1 MKEVALN
8 AQKRDSGKTAAK
20 LIRNDELIPGVY
32 YRKGSENINIKVE
45 PLDLRPIV
53 YTSNTKLVAL
63 NIEGINEP
71 LHCVLKDVTF
81 DPVTDKITHFD
92 LLGIK
97 KDQKLTVQVPLKL
110 VGQSPGVRAGG
121 RLQQTLH
128 KVKVTCYPDDLVEHF
143 DVDLSGLG
151 MGDTFYLKDLKN
163 VDRIEFDI
171 QINTPVCHV
180 TKPRGGTKES

>member
-1 MKEVALN
+1 MKEIALV

-20 LIRNDELIPGVY
+20 LIRTEGLIPGVY
-32 YRKGSENINIKVE
+32 YRKGSENINIVVE
-45 PLDLRPIV
+45 PVNIRSIV

-63 NIEGINEP
+63 SIEGINEP

-81 DPVTDKITHFD
+81 DPVSDKITHFD

-110 VGQSPGVRAGG
+110 VGLSPGVRAGG

-143 DVDLSGLG
+143 DVDLSTMN
-151 MGDTFYLKDLKN
+151 MGDTFYLRDLKN
-163 VDRIEFDI
+163 VERIEFDI
-171 QINTPVCHV
+171 QTNTPVCSV
-180 TKPRGGTKES
+180 TKPRGGTKEA